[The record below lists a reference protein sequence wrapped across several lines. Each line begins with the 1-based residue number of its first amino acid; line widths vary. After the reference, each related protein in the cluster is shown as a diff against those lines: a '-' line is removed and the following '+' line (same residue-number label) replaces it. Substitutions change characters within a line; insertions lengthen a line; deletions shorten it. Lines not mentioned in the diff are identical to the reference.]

1 MTELEKLS
9 MASAADVGRS
19 LADGRVS
26 AIDVTEHFLAAIG
39 AHDDPNV
46 FLTVTAERARAE
58 AAASTERYQAGTPIG
73 PLDGVP
79 TVWKDLLDV
88 ADTVTTAGSDL
99 FRDEAP
105 ADGDAEVVRNSRA
118 AGMITL
124 GKVTMPEFAFSALG
138 QNPHYG
144 TPVNPLDGST
154 RRATGGSSSGT
165 GAAVAAGLAPCGLGS
180 DTNGSVRIPA
190 AFCGLV
196 GFKTTEKRIS
206 TDRTFVL
213 SHTLDTLG
221 PIARTVEDCAL
232 LDAVWRGAEPQVPIP
247 TSLTDLKIIVP
258 NDESSVFADAESA
271 VVGNF
276 HTALEALRS
285 AGTTVDIQPMPL
297 FEEIRRL
304 NEETGTL
311 LAAESYFN
319 LKQILDGTALDR
331 VDPRVAERALLG
343 RELSVADLLTV
354 QTERERLIAAFA
366 HHLHGKSCVAIPTT
380 AISAPDWEPLEA
392 DVGAFRI
399 ATALANK
406 NTMLGSF
413 LRTCAI
419 ALPSGGN
426 ATGMPTSLMLMAPG
440 GSDEDLLSQAAAV
453 ETVLASS

>member
-1 MTELEKLS
+1 
-9 MASAADVGRS
+9 
-19 LADGRVS
+19 
-26 AIDVTEHFLAAIG
+26 
-39 AHDDPNV
+39 
-46 FLTVTAERARAE
+46 
-58 AAASTERYQAGTPIG
+58 
-73 PLDGVP
+73 
-79 TVWKDLLDV
+79 
-88 ADTVTTAGSDL
+88 
-99 FRDEAP
+99 
-105 ADGDAEVVRNSRA
+105 
-118 AGMITL
+118 
-124 GKVTMPEFAFSALG
+124 
-138 QNPHYG
+138 
-144 TPVNPLDGST
+144 
-154 RRATGGSSSGT
+154 
-165 GAAVAAGLAPCGLGS
+165 
-180 DTNGSVRIPA
+180 
-190 AFCGLV
+190 
-196 GFKTTEKRIS
+196 
-206 TDRTFVL
+206 
-213 SHTLDTLG
+213 
-221 PIARTVEDCAL
+221 
-232 LDAVWRGAEPQVPIP
+232 EPQVPIP